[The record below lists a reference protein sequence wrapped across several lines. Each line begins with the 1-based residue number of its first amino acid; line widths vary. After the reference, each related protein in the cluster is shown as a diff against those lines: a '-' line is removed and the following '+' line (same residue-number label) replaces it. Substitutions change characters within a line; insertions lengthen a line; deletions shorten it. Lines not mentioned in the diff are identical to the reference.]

1 MTLLSRATITGP
13 EAAGVA
19 ELHDTGGRRQIQLHR
34 LHVAPGAPDV
44 RLYLTPDPAGRID
57 HDAHDLGHLP
67 DGDTDT
73 VTRDLQQASTPTR
86 STPSSST
93 APSTPSPSAPAASTP
108 PPEPAPTPH
117 QPRLDSEFRKRN
129 RYRTRSSVV
138 GFWGASLASVPRG
151 CRLRDASEMLSASCG
166 GVDEFCLRRQALALD
181 GAIDGGAADTE

>member
-73 VTRDLQQASTPTR
+73 VTRDL
-86 STPSSST
+86 
-93 APSTPSPSAPAASTP
+93 PAGLD
-108 PPEPAPTPH
+108 PH
-117 QPRLDSEFRKRN
+117 QIHAVVVHCTI
-129 RYRTRSSVV
+129 YSVTF
-138 GFWGASLASVPRG
+138 GTGRFHP
-151 CRLRDASEMLSASCG
+151 
-166 GVDEFCLRRQALALD
+166 
-181 GAIDGGAADTE
+181 TT